1 MILNI
6 SVFDF
11 LLSLFFFLLFFVM
24 FIFIDV
30 FGDFV

>member
-1 MILNI
+1 MLNI

-11 LLSLFFFLLFFVM
+11 LLLFFFFFTFFVM